1 MQGDDRALSK
11 VDLLD
16 RLEQVNSPKWPTRLL
31 WVEIEEAD
39 TPQAERAAMKKAA
52 AWLRKRRLLPG

>member
-11 VDLLD
+11 VDLLGL
-16 RLEQVNSPKWPTRLL
+16 LEQVNSPKRPTRLL

-52 AWLRKRRLLPG
+52 AWLRKRGLMPG